1 MNPLAIAL
9 GAVTMLSTLAGGSV
23 AIRLARYLGLVLS
36 LTGGMV
42 VAVALIDVLPEAMR
56 NVTSPQLVGTLAAVG
71 FVAFLVAEQGI
82 VLHHRDD
89 ADQARAHRQ
98 VGALGA
104 AGLTL
109 HSFVDGLVIGFAF
122 QVSHETGVVV
132 AIAVIAHDFADGM
145 NTVSFVLAQGNRR
158 RDAIPWLA
166 ADAVAP
172 LVGIVAGSLVEV
184 SATTLGEMLAAYA
197 GVFLYIGAS
206 DLLPKA
212 HEHASRL
219 GVGLTCVGFS
229 FIYLVVHF
237 GL

>member
-1 MNPLAIAL
+1 MSPLAFVFGLA
-9 GAVTMLSTLAGGSV
+9 TMVSTLAGGAV
-23 AIRLARYLGLVLS
+23 AIRLARYLSLVLS

-56 NVTSPQLVGTLAAVG
+56 NVGDPQRVGTFAAAG
-71 FVAFLVAEQGI
+71 FVAFLIAEQAI

-104 AGLTL
+104 SGLTI
-109 HSFVDGLVIGFAF
+109 HSFFDGLAIGFAF
-122 QVSHETGVVV
+122 QLGHKTGIIV

-158 RDAIPWLA
+158 RDAVPWLI

-172 LVGIVAGSLVEV
+172 LVGILVASLVEV
-184 SATTLGEMLAAYA
+184 SSTTLGELLAAYA

-206 DLLPKA
+206 DLLPRA

-219 GVGLTCVGFS
+219 GVALTCAGFA
-229 FIYLVVHF
+229 FIFLVVEA
-237 GL
+237 GV

>member
-1 MNPLAIAL
+1 MTPLAIVL
-9 GAVTMLSTLAGGSV
+9 GTVTMLSTLAGGAV
-23 AIRLARYLGLVLS
+23 AIRLSRYLGLVLS

-42 VAVALIDVLPEAMR
+42 VAVALMDVLPEAFR
-56 NVTSPQLVGTLAAVG
+56 DVSSAQRVGTLAAAG
-71 FVAFLVAEQGI
+71 FVEFLVGEQMI

-89 ADQARAHRQ
+89 PEQARAHRE

-104 AGLTL
+104 AGLTI
-109 HSFVDGLVIGFAF
+109 HSFIDGLAIGLAF
-122 QVSHETGVVV
+122 QVGQKTGVVV

-158 RDAIPWLA
+158 RDAVPWLV

-172 LVGIVAGSLVEV
+172 LLGVVTGSLVTV
-184 SATTLGEMLAAYA
+184 SLVTLGEILAAYA

-206 DLLPKA
+206 DVLPRA

-219 GVGLTCVGFS
+219 GVALTCLGFV
-229 FIYLVVHF
+229 FIYIVVRF
-237 GL
+237 AP

>member
-9 GAVTMLSTLAGGSV
+9 GAVTMLSTLAGGAV
-23 AIRLARYLGLVLS
+23 AIRLAKYLGLVLS

-42 VAVALIDVLPEAMR
+42 VAVALIDVLPEAIR
-56 NVTSPQLVGTLAAVG
+56 NVTSPQRVGALAAAG

-89 ADQARAHRQ
+89 ADQAQAHRQ

-109 HSFVDGLVIGFAF
+109 HSFVDGLAIGLAF

-158 RDAIPWLA
+158 RDAIPWLV

-172 LVGIVAGSLVEV
+172 LAGIVAGSLVEV
-184 SATTLGEMLAAYA
+184 SATTLGELLAAYA

-206 DLLPKA
+206 DLLPRA
-212 HEHASRL
+212 HEHATRL
-219 GVGLTCVGFS
+219 GVALTCAGFA
-229 FIYLVVHF
+229 FIYLVVRF